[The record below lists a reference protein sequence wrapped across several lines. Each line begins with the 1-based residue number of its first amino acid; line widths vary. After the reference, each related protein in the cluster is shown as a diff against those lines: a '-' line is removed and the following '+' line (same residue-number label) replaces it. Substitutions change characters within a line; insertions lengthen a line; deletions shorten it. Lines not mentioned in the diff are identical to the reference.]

1 MTTPG
6 GLDFRGTAASSD
18 DLYKEKVATYV
29 NQRTNQKLSKET
41 LARDF
46 TKKTGNAFKMA
57 CARLELDQGDSKL
70 KMPMMRQYGMME
82 ASVADGREE
91 AKRGPRIQVPPSH
104 VIDIVKEDEKKVRD
118 LYNLQTNQELIQ
130 KVMGTEAIPT
140 YDNRYL
146 NELVNSF

>member
-1 MTTPG
+1 VTTPG

-70 KMPMMRQYGMME
+70 KMPMMR
-82 ASVADGREE
+82 
-91 AKRGPRIQVPPSH
+91 
-104 VIDIVKEDEKKVRD
+104 
-118 LYNLQTNQELIQ
+118 
-130 KVMGTEAIPT
+130 
-140 YDNRYL
+140 
-146 NELVNSF
+146 